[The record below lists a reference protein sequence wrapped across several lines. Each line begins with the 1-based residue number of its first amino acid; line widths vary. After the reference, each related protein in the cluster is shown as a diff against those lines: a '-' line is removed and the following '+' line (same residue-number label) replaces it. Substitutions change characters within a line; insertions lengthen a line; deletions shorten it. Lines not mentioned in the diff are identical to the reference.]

1 MPACE
6 DDYFFWRMRAEEAR
20 ALAERMH
27 DEISKEMMVGIANDY
42 DRAADE
48 LERRVAMRAKR
59 RDTAPPPRP

>member
-1 MPACE
+1 MPASE
-6 DDYFFWRMRAEEAR
+6 NDYSLWRMRAEEAR

-48 LERRVAMRAKR
+48 LERRAAMTRKKA
-59 RDTAPPPRP
+59 

>member
-1 MPACE
+1 
-6 DDYFFWRMRAEEAR
+6 MRAEEAR

-48 LERRVAMRAKR
+48 LKR
-59 RDTAPPPRP
+59 RAAMPRKKPRHD